1 MRVVVDTNV
10 WISGLISPAGSPAR
24 VVQAVMDGQIIP
36 VFSKATFAELRSV
49 LVRPKISRFLTRSS
63 VEVKAFLG
71 NLETIA
77 EFVEA
82 PRGTSAIRDAKDR
95 PFLDLAASRPAPD
108 FLVTG
113 DRDFDRS
120 HYEGVAVITPSRFA
134 ALMRSDGTFRSR

>member
-24 VVQAVMDGQIIP
+24 LVQAVMDGQIIP
-36 VFSKATFAELRSV
+36 VFSTATFAELRSV
-49 LVRPKISRFLTRSS
+49 LVRPKISRFLARSS
-63 VEVKAFLG
+63 VEVNAFLG
-71 NLETIA
+71 DLESIA
-77 EFVEA
+77 EFVET
-82 PRGTSAIRDAKDR
+82 PRGASAIRDPKDR

-120 HYEGVAVITPSRFA
+120 HYAGVAVVTPSRFA
-134 ALMRSDGTFRSR
+134 ALMRSGGAFRGR

>member
-36 VFSKATFAELRSV
+36 VFSKATFAELHSV

-63 VEVKAFLG
+63 VDVKAFLG

-82 PRGTSAIRDAKDR
+82 PRGTSSSFVTRRTGHSSI
-95 PFLDLAASRPAPD
+95 SRHRVRRRIS
-108 FLVTG
+108 L
-113 DRDFDRS
+113 
-120 HYEGVAVITPSRFA
+120 
-134 ALMRSDGTFRSR
+134 